1 MAITKGINIHCSDLA
16 SVGGI
21 RTILIRSW
29 AEDDVVVYANTA
41 STHSITSIKDSG
53 GASATWFVYEFKN
66 ELPTLSVTGAREN
79 GSTSYECSLNF
90 MMPDMDNTKAAVLQ
104 SLMDSCMMAIAVG
117 NNGKNYV
124 IGASEKY
131 MNEATDGAHRN
142 QTFCS
147 MTALE
152 GASGAAYNDDSG
164 WTVTLACKQWELPR
178 IYALPGVITNYVTS
192 DTSTTS

>member
-1 MAITKGINIHCSDLA
+1 MAITKGINITCGDLA
-16 SVGGI
+16 AVGGI

-29 AEDDVVVYANTA
+29 AADDEITYANTA
-41 STHSITSIKDSG
+41 STHSISSIVDTG
-53 GASATWFVYEFKN
+53 GSVATWFVYEFKN
-66 ELPTLSVTGAREN
+66 ELPTLSVAGAREN

-90 MMPDMDNTKAAVLQ
+90 MMPDMDNAKGAVIQ
-104 SLMDSCMMAIAVG
+104 NLMDTCMMAIAIG

-124 IGASEKY
+124 LGVSEKY
-131 MNEATDGAHRN
+131 MNEATDGAVRN

-178 IYALPGVITNYVTS
+178 LYTGTITQYVTS